1 MSQNVY
7 YVTYPRSSQAYNDA
21 RTPTWL
27 NQIRY
32 YNIFLNF
39 VSQNVYYVAYPRSAQ
54 AYSDARTPTWL
65 NQKDIPYLFK
75 FFCPKMFIMLH
86 IPEALRHTVMPGL
99 QPGWNRKIYNICLT
113 FCLKMVIMLYIPKAL
128 RDTVKPGL
136 QPWCTRKDIQIRV
149 VYSITRF
156 LVYSLYFLT

>member
-7 YVTYPRSSQAYNDA
+7 YVAYPRSSQAYSDA

-32 YNIFLNF
+32 YNVCLKFCVAKCLSCCI
-39 VSQNVYYVAYPRSAQ
+39 SQKRSGNPR
-54 AYSDARTPTWL
+54 
-65 NQKDIPYLFK
+65 
-75 FFCPKMFIMLH
+75 
-86 IPEALRHTVMPGL
+86 V
-99 QPGWNRKIYNICLT
+99 QPGWNSKIYNICLK
-113 FCLKMVIMLYIPKAL
+113 FFLKMVTMLHIPKAL

-136 QPWCTRKDIQIRV
+136 QPGCTRKYIQIRV
-149 VYSITRF
+149 ETQLYLYFWLYSIIGL